1 MLKVLHVITTA
12 DRGGAENQLLIL
24 VEEQVK
30 SGIDVEVLCLKG
42 SVELESNFSYL
53 GVPLL
58 KQFINKNFVAQVF
71 GFLSLIHKRRYSIIH
86 AHLPRAEL
94 VSLLGYVFI
103 PRVVTRHNSEPF
115 YPGAIKWFSSFL
127 SIVSCCMARYTI
139 FITEAVRKFALEHNE
154 ILPHCKSTVIHYGIQ
169 ESKVRKGRIR
179 FRIGKEL
186 RVLTIGRLVIQKD
199 ILTQVKAIAHLN
211 KKNVYLDI
219 VGDGPQRDAL
229 SYEIERRSLTANI
242 RLLGRIKNSKKF
254 MGEYDLF
261 VLSSI
266 YEGFG
271 LVLLEALS
279 QNIPIFCSDIPT
291 SREILGNH
299 FSCFFPPGDYIYLS
313 KLLENYLETG
323 DYINTDYNEIL
334 KNFDIAEKAEQ
345 LLHVY
350 KSVISRV
357 E

>member
-1 MLKVLHVITTA
+1 MLKVLHVITTI

-42 SVELESNFSYL
+42 SVELESNFLSL

-58 KQFINKNFVAQVF
+58 KQFVNKNFVAQVF
-71 GFLSLIHKRRYSIIH
+71 GFLNLIKKRRYSIIH

-94 VSLLGYVFI
+94 VSLLGYIFT

-127 SIVSCCMARYTI
+127 SILSCCMARYTI
-139 FITEAVRKFALEHNE
+139 FITEAVRKFALEHKE
-154 ILPHCKSTVIHYGIQ
+154 ILPNCKSTVIHYGIQ
-169 ESKVRKGRIR
+169 DSKLSKRRTRLRIS
-179 FRIGKEL
+179 KEL
-186 RVLTIGRLVIQKD
+186 RALTIGRLAIQKD
-199 ILTQVKAIAHLN
+199 IITQVKAIAHLN

-242 RLLGRIKNSKKF
+242 RLLGRIKNSKEF
-254 MGEYDLF
+254 MDEYDLF

-279 QNIPIFCSDIPT
+279 QNLPIFCSDIPT

-299 FSCFFPPGDYIYLS
+299 FSYFFPPEDYVYLAN
-313 KLLENYLETG
+313 LLENYLETG
-323 DYINTDYNEIL
+323 EYINSDYNEIL
-334 KNFDIAEKAEQ
+334 QKFNIAEKAEQ

-350 KSVISRV
+350 KSVVSKV
-357 E
+357 G